1 VILVGE
7 PPIAMAQGAEAM
19 ALLHEQWPDVDAV
32 VCVSDLSAFGALM
45 ECQRQGWRVPGRIA
59 IAGFGDFEVS
69 RSCHP
74 RITTVAIDCTG
85 IGLSAG
91 ELLLRAI
98 DASRA
103 GGRLEPQTVKIPFH
117 IEPREST

>member
-1 VILVGE
+1 MSTPRRV
-7 PPIAMAQGAEAM
+7 
-19 ALLHEQWPDVDAV
+19 QWPDVDAV

-45 ECQRQGWRVPGRIA
+45 ECQRRGWSVPGRIA

-74 RITTVAIDCTG
+74 RITTVAIDCAG
-85 IGLSAG
+85 IGRSAG

-98 DASRA
+98 DESRQ
-103 GGRLEPQTVKIPFH
+103 GGRLPPETVLIPFH
-117 IEPREST
+117 IEPRETT